1 MATVTPAAKLLNFC
15 KMAPIITVLIN
26 KFKKS
31 DYLKAIAALLLGAG
45 GAQLLGL
52 LFMPVLTRCYTKD
65 EFGLFASYQAV
76 VHIIFTVATLKYDS
90 AVVLPKEADVA
101 EALYRLART
110 LIFWLAIPLS
120 LLLFLPLTYFEE
132 YRGIEWY
139 ILVGS
144 IGLSCYTLAHYWYIR
159 TAEFKKLSAVK
170 FLQVLL
176 VFLFQLSC
184 YYIYRAKG
192 LILGSVLGVGI
203 SYLILEKYR
212 MINPEAQKS
221 ANWNLQKKAALRYI
235 DFPRYFCFSDLF
247 ASFSGRLP
255 VLLLISYASLAQIG
269 IYDLA
274 NRVIL
279 VPVSLIGL
287 SLGSAALSRMAQKR
301 NLEEPLFSWYLK
313 NFLGLL
319 GIGVITAGAIIAFG
333 KAACVWVFGH
343 EWEEAGDL
351 LIAMIPLFIA
361 MIPSSLGNAAVRVFE
376 KQKFMLIY
384 TVITTLLKAGALLL
398 MMRLHWVFTDIIL
411 WYSILAGSVFLV
423 NGLYFLKLI
432 HQYDRNLMVNN
443 NPI

>member
-110 LIFWLAIPLS
+110 LIFLLAIPLS

-184 YYIYRAKG
+184 YYIYRSKG

-212 MINPEAQKS
+212 IISPEAQKS

-319 GIGVITAGAIIAFG
+319 GIGVIIAGAIIAFG

-398 MMRLHWVFTDIIL
+398 MMRLHWAFTNIIL

-432 HQYDRNLMVNN
+432 YQYDRNLMVNN

>member
-1 MATVTPAAKLLNFC
+1 MATATHAAELLNFC
-15 KMAPIITVLIN
+15 KMAPIITALIN
-26 KFKKS
+26 RFKKS

-52 LFMPVLTRCYTKD
+52 LFMPILTRCYTKD

-110 LIFWLAIPLS
+110 LIFLLTIPLS
-120 LLLFLPLTYFEE
+120 LLLFLPLAYFEE

-176 VFLFQLSC
+176 VFLFQLLC
-184 YYIYRAKG
+184 YYIYRSKG
-192 LILGSVLGVGI
+192 LILGSILGVGI

-212 MINPEAQKS
+212 IINPEAQKS
-221 ANWNLQKKAALRYI
+221 ADWNLQKKAALRYI
-235 DFPRYFCFSDLF
+235 DFPRYFCLSDLF

-279 VPVSLIGL
+279 VPISLIGL

-319 GIGVITAGAIIAFG
+319 GIGVIIAGAIIAFG
-333 KAACVWVFGH
+333 KTACVWVFGPK
-343 EWEEAGDL
+343 WEEAGDL

-361 MIPSSLGNAAVRVFE
+361 MIPSCLGNAAVRVFE

-384 TVITTLLKAGALLL
+384 TLITTLLKAGALLL
-398 MMRLHWVFTDIIL
+398 MMHLHWEFTNIIL
-411 WYSILAGSVFLV
+411 WYSILAGSVFLI
-423 NGLYFLKLI
+423 NGLYFLRLF
-432 HQYDRNLMVNN
+432 HQYDQNLIVNN
-443 NPI
+443 N

>member
-110 LIFWLAIPLS
+110 LIFLLAIPLS

-203 SYLILEKYR
+203 SYLILEK
-212 MINPEAQKS
+212 
-221 ANWNLQKKAALRYI
+221 
-235 DFPRYFCFSDLF
+235 
-247 ASFSGRLP
+247 
-255 VLLLISYASLAQIG
+255 V
-269 IYDLA
+269 
-274 NRVIL
+274 
-279 VPVSLIGL
+279 
-287 SLGSAALSRMAQKR
+287 
-301 NLEEPLFSWYLK
+301 
-313 NFLGLL
+313 
-319 GIGVITAGAIIAFG
+319 
-333 KAACVWVFGH
+333 
-343 EWEEAGDL
+343 
-351 LIAMIPLFIA
+351 
-361 MIPSSLGNAAVRVFE
+361 
-376 KQKFMLIY
+376 
-384 TVITTLLKAGALLL
+384 
-398 MMRLHWVFTDIIL
+398 
-411 WYSILAGSVFLV
+411 
-423 NGLYFLKLI
+423 
-432 HQYDRNLMVNN
+432 
-443 NPI
+443 

>member
-1 MATVTPAAKLLNFC
+1 MP
-15 KMAPIITVLIN
+15 PIITVLIN
-26 KFKKS
+26 KFKES

-90 AVVLPKEADVA
+90 AVVLPKETDVA

-110 LIFWLAIPLS
+110 LIFLLAIPLS
-120 LLLFLPLTYFEE
+120 LLLFLPLAYFEE

-184 YYIYRAKG
+184 YYIYRSKG

-203 SYLILEKYR
+203 SYLILEEYR
-212 MINPEAQKS
+212 IISPEVQKS

-319 GIGVITAGAIIAFG
+319 GIGVIIAGAIIAFG

-398 MMRLHWVFTDIIL
+398 MMRLHWAFTNIIL

-432 HQYDRNLMVNN
+432 YQYDRNLMVNN

>member
-1 MATVTPAAKLLNFC
+1 MATVTPAAELLNFC
-15 KMAPIITVLIN
+15 KMAPIITILIN
-26 KFKKS
+26 RFKKS

-110 LIFWLAIPLS
+110 LIFLLAIPLS
-120 LLLFLPLTYFEE
+120 LLLFLPLAYFEE

-184 YYIYRAKG
+184 YYIYRSKG

-212 MINPEAQKS
+212 MISPEAQKS

-319 GIGVITAGAIIAFG
+319 GIGVIIAGAIIAFG
-333 KAACVWVFGH
+333 KAACVWVFGP

-398 MMRLHWVFTDIIL
+398 MIRLHWAFTDIIL

>member
-1 MATVTPAAKLLNFC
+1 MATVTPAAELLTFC
-15 KMAPIITVLIN
+15 KMVPIITALIN
-26 KFKKS
+26 RFKKS

-110 LIFWLAIPLS
+110 LIFLLAIPLS
-120 LLLFLPLTYFEE
+120 LLLFLPLAYFEE

-184 YYIYRAKG
+184 YYIYRSKG

-212 MINPEAQKS
+212 MISPEAQKS

-279 VPVSLIGL
+279 VPISLIGL

-319 GIGVITAGAIIAFG
+319 GIGVIIAGAIIAFG
-333 KAACVWVFGH
+333 KAACVWVFGP

-398 MMRLHWVFTDIIL
+398 MIRLHWAFTDIIL
-411 WYSILAGSVFLV
+411 RYSILAGSVFLV

>member
-1 MATVTPAAKLLNFC
+1 M
-15 KMAPIITVLIN
+15 
-26 KFKKS
+26 
-31 DYLKAIAALLLGAG
+31 
-45 GAQLLGL
+45 
-52 LFMPVLTRCYTKD
+52 
-65 EFGLFASYQAV
+65 
-76 VHIIFTVATLKYDS
+76 
-90 AVVLPKEADVA
+90 
-101 EALYRLART
+101 
-110 LIFWLAIPLS
+110 
-120 LLLFLPLTYFEE
+120 
-132 YRGIEWY
+132 
-139 ILVGS
+139 
-144 IGLSCYTLAHYWYIR
+144 
-159 TAEFKKLSAVK
+159 
-170 FLQVLL
+170 
-176 VFLFQLSC
+176 
-184 YYIYRAKG
+184 
-192 LILGSVLGVGI
+192 
-203 SYLILEKYR
+203 
-212 MINPEAQKS
+212 
-221 ANWNLQKKAALRYI
+221 
-235 DFPRYFCFSDLF
+235 
-247 ASFSGRLP
+247 
-255 VLLLISYASLAQIG
+255 
-269 IYDLA
+269 A